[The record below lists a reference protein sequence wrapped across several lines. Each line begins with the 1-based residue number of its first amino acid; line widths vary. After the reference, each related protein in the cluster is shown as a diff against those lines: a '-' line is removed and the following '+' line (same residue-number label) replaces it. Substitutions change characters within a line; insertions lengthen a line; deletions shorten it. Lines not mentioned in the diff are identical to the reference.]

1 MTIAEIIQPGDKVDI
16 SFVQNVERAKKDQS
30 MPKIYKSQVL
40 DLKENGN
47 LEISMPVERGKLVLL
62 PLGIR
67 MEFIFFSKGTLYRAV
82 GQVRERYKREN
93 VYMLEIELKSQI
105 SKYQRREFFRFP
117 CIMDMNYYTI
127 EEQEAALKTGEA
139 LFIELQEAEGKSR
152 DREYAGRI
160 VDLSGGGLRFRT
172 DQKLR
177 ENQYVLFEIHLQNEN
192 LDKQY
197 YIIGTIISCIK
208 TEKTPETPYEARAKF
223 LITDSSVRE
232 EIIRF
237 IFEEERKARQRGRA

>member
-117 CIMDMNYYTI
+117 CIMDMNYYSI
-127 EEQEAALKTGEA
+127 EEQQAAL
-139 LFIELQEAEGKSR
+139 R

-160 VDLSGGGLRFRT
+160 VDLSGGGIRFRT

>member
-105 SKYQRREFFRFP
+105 SK
-117 CIMDMNYYTI
+117 
-127 EEQEAALKTGEA
+127 
-139 LFIELQEAEGKSR
+139 
-152 DREYAGRI
+152 
-160 VDLSGGGLRFRT
+160 
-172 DQKLR
+172 
-177 ENQYVLFEIHLQNEN
+177 
-192 LDKQY
+192 
-197 YIIGTIISCIK
+197 
-208 TEKTPETPYEARAKF
+208 
-223 LITDSSVRE
+223 
-232 EIIRF
+232 
-237 IFEEERKARQRGRA
+237 

>member
-152 DREYAGRI
+152 DREFARSRHITSAAPATRLHGI
-160 VDLSGGGLRFRT
+160 C
-172 DQKLR
+172 
-177 ENQYVLFEIHLQNEN
+177 
-192 LDKQY
+192 
-197 YIIGTIISCIK
+197 IISTSFSGKVGFSFKNPGSKSIISDCIS
-208 TEKTPETPYEARAKF
+208 AF
-223 LITDSSVRE
+223 NMLS
-232 EIIRF
+232 
-237 IFEEERKARQRGRA
+237 

>member
-160 VDLSGGGLRFRT
+160 VDLSGGGI
-172 DQKLR
+172 Q
-177 ENQYVLFEIHLQNEN
+177 
-192 LDKQY
+192 
-197 YIIGTIISCIK
+197 
-208 TEKTPETPYEARAKF
+208 
-223 LITDSSVRE
+223 
-232 EIIRF
+232 
-237 IFEEERKARQRGRA
+237 

>member
-93 VYMLEIELKSQI
+93 VYMLDRIKIPDLQVSEKRILPVSMYYGHEL
-105 SKYQRREFFRFP
+105 
-117 CIMDMNYYTI
+117 
-127 EEQEAALKTGEA
+127 L
-139 LFIELQEAEGKSR
+139 
-152 DREYAGRI
+152 
-160 VDLSGGGLRFRT
+160 
-172 DQKLR
+172 
-177 ENQYVLFEIHLQNEN
+177 HH
-192 LDKQY
+192 
-197 YIIGTIISCIK
+197 
-208 TEKTPETPYEARAKF
+208 
-223 LITDSSVRE
+223 
-232 EIIRF
+232 
-237 IFEEERKARQRGRA
+237 

>member
-82 GQVRERYKREN
+82 GRRCYPRPPAASCRCGSATKER
-93 VYMLEIELKSQI
+93 M
-105 SKYQRREFFRFP
+105 
-117 CIMDMNYYTI
+117 YT
-127 EEQEAALKTGEA
+127 
-139 LFIELQEAEGKSR
+139 
-152 DREYAGRI
+152 
-160 VDLSGGGLRFRT
+160 
-172 DQKLR
+172 
-177 ENQYVLFEIHLQNEN
+177 
-192 LDKQY
+192 
-197 YIIGTIISCIK
+197 C
-208 TEKTPETPYEARAKF
+208 
-223 LITDSSVRE
+223 
-232 EIIRF
+232 
-237 IFEEERKARQRGRA
+237 

>member
-1 MTIAEIIQPGDKVDI
+1 MMTIAEIIQPGDKVDI

-47 LEISMPVERGKLVLL
+47 LEISMPVERKTGAASAGHPDGVYLFLEGNAL
-62 PLGIR
+62 PSRRPGAGAL
-67 MEFIFFSKGTLYRAV
+67 
-82 GQVRERYKREN
+82 QREN

-139 LFIELQEAEGKSR
+139 LFIELQEAEERAETG
-152 DREYAGRI
+152 
-160 VDLSGGGLRFRT
+160 
-172 DQKLR
+172 
-177 ENQYVLFEIHLQNEN
+177 NM
-192 LDKQY
+192 
-197 YIIGTIISCIK
+197 
-208 TEKTPETPYEARAKF
+208 PEGSW
-223 LITDSSVRE
+223 I
-232 EIIRF
+232 
-237 IFEEERKARQRGRA
+237 

>member
-93 VYMLEIELKSQI
+93 V
-105 SKYQRREFFRFP
+105 
-117 CIMDMNYYTI
+117 
-127 EEQEAALKTGEA
+127 
-139 LFIELQEAEGKSR
+139 R
-152 DREYAGRI
+152 DRIKIPDLQVSEKRI
-160 VDLSGGGLRFRT
+160 LPVSM
-172 DQKLR
+172 
-177 ENQYVLFEIHLQNEN
+177 
-192 LDKQY
+192 Y
-197 YIIGTIISCIK
+197 YGH
-208 TEKTPETPYEARAKF
+208 E
-223 LITDSSVRE
+223 LLHH
-232 EIIRF
+232 
-237 IFEEERKARQRGRA
+237 

>member
-160 VDLSGGGLRFRT
+160 VDLSGGGIRFRT
-172 DQKLR
+172 D
-177 ENQYVLFEIHLQNEN
+177 LQNEN